1 MNTIKKIVLTGG
13 PCAGKTTAL
22 VKIIDHFSGLG
33 YKVFTIPEVP
43 TMFTQAGMNYL
54 TKNEKFFFEGE
65 KATFLTQIGLED
77 SFTKMAE
84 TIDKPV
90 IIVCDR
96 GTMDISTYLTE
107 DFWNR
112 IISEQGY
119 TNTQLRERYDAVL
132 HLVSAAD
139 GAEQFYTTANNAQR
153 VEKADEKGLQIAREL
168 DKKIVSVWKGHP
180 HLRVINNH
188 EDFNNKLNRVLKE
201 ISNVLGI
208 PQPIEEERK
217 YIVKLTGEVPN
228 AIDSDIV
235 QTYLSGEPG
244 SEIRLRRRG
253 FEGGKY
259 VYVHT
264 TKKRVADNEQVETER
279 QISANL
285 YENMLQQAD
294 PYRQRIHKHRK
305 SFIWKGHPHLR
316 VINNH
321 EDFNNKLNRV
331 LKEISNVLGI
341 PQPIEEERKYIVKL
355 TGEVPNAIDSDIV
368 QTYLSGEPGS
378 EIRLRRR
385 GFEGGKYVYVHTTK
399 KRVADNEQIETERQI
414 SANLYENML
423 QQADPYRATIRKHR
437 KSFIWKGQYFEL
449 DSFSEPVKDLMIL
462 ETKGIAKR
470 ESVKFPP
477 FIQVLEDIT
486 GNTHYYNYNIALKR

>member
-1 MNTIKKIVLTGG
+1 MNQIKKIVLTGG
-13 PCAGKTTAL
+13 PCAGKTTAM
-22 VKIIDHFSGLG
+22 VKVIEHFSSLG

-54 TKNEKFFFEGE
+54 TSNKDFFFEGE
-65 KATFLTQIGLED
+65 KATFQTQINLED
-77 SFTKMAE
+77 SFQRMAE
-84 TIDKPV
+84 TFQQPV

-96 GTMDISTYLTE
+96 GTMDISTYLTP

-112 IISEQGY
+112 IISEEGY
-119 TNTQLRERYDAVL
+119 TNSQLRDRYDAVL

-153 VEKADEKGLQIAREL
+153 LEQADEEGLKIAREL
-168 DKKIVSVWKGHP
+168 DKKIVSAWKGHP

-201 ISNVLGI
+201 ISNVLAI

-235 QTYLSGEPG
+235 QTYLTGEPG

-264 TKKRVADNEQVETER
+264 TKKRLSDNEQIETER
-279 QISANL
+279 QINANL
-285 YENMLQQAD
+285 YESMLQQAD

-305 SFIWKGHPHLR
+305 SFIWKG
-316 VINNH
+316 
-321 EDFNNKLNRV
+321 
-331 LKEISNVLGI
+331 
-341 PQPIEEERKYIVKL
+341 
-355 TGEVPNAIDSDIV
+355 
-368 QTYLSGEPGS
+368 
-378 EIRLRRR
+378 
-385 GFEGGKYVYVHTTK
+385 
-399 KRVADNEQIETERQI
+399 
-414 SANLYENML
+414 
-423 QQADPYRATIRKHR
+423 
-437 KSFIWKGQYFEL
+437 QYFEL
-449 DSFSEPVKDLMIL
+449 DEFLEPVSNLMIL
-462 ETKGIAKR
+462 ETRGISAN

-486 GNTHYYNYNIALKR
+486 GNSKYYNYNIALKR

>member
-1 MNTIKKIVLTGG
+1 MNQIKKIVLTGG
-13 PCAGKTTAL
+13 PCAGKTTAM
-22 VKIIDHFSGLG
+22 VKVIEHFSSLG

-54 TKNEKFFFEGE
+54 TSNKDFFFEGE
-65 KATFLTQIGLED
+65 KATFQTQINLED
-77 SFTKMAE
+77 SFQRMAE
-84 TIDKPV
+84 TLQQLV

-96 GTMDISTYLTE
+96 GTMDISTYLTP

-112 IISEQGY
+112 IISEEGY
-119 TNTQLRERYDAVL
+119 TNSQLRDRYDAVL

-153 VEKADEKGLQIAREL
+153 LEQADEEGLKIAREL
-168 DKKIVSVWKGHP
+168 DKKIVSAWKGHP

-201 ISNVLGI
+201 ISNVLAI

-235 QTYLSGEPG
+235 QTYLTGEPG

-264 TKKRVADNEQVETER
+264 TKKRLSDNEQIETER
-279 QISANL
+279 QINANL
-285 YENMLQQAD
+285 YESMLQQAD

-305 SFIWKGHPHLR
+305 SFIWKG
-316 VINNH
+316 
-321 EDFNNKLNRV
+321 
-331 LKEISNVLGI
+331 
-341 PQPIEEERKYIVKL
+341 
-355 TGEVPNAIDSDIV
+355 
-368 QTYLSGEPGS
+368 
-378 EIRLRRR
+378 
-385 GFEGGKYVYVHTTK
+385 
-399 KRVADNEQIETERQI
+399 
-414 SANLYENML
+414 
-423 QQADPYRATIRKHR
+423 
-437 KSFIWKGQYFEL
+437 QYFEL
-449 DSFSEPVKDLMIL
+449 DEFLEPVSNLMIL
-462 ETKGIAKR
+462 ETRGISAN

-486 GNTHYYNYNIALKR
+486 GNSKYYNYNIALKR